1 MSLSV
6 HDGASSL
13 PRVTDDMRYEGI
25 DQNAGLEEGDLV
37 LKSEDGE
44 GPVFWHYFDEEEVQ
58 NLYLAAGFQD
68 IHIFRASDLGESYDN
83 VFCAIG
89 KKL

>member
-1 MSLSV
+1 
-6 HDGASSL
+6 
-13 PRVTDDMRYEGI
+13 MRYEEI
-25 DQNAGLEEGDLV
+25 DQNEGLEEGDLV

-44 GPVFWHYFDEEEVQ
+44 SPVFWHYFDEKEVQ